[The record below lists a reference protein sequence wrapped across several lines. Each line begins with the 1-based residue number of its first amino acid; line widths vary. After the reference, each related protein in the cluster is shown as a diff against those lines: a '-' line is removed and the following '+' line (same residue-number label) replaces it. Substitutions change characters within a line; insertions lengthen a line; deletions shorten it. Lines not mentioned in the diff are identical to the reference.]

1 MTKKYKNSYINV
13 RDLIIII
20 NKNSMKS
27 KVKKDVKIALR
38 ISSGMSNEL
47 TQLAQKNRTSVSGV
61 IRHSVNQFISKDK
74 VA

>member
-1 MTKKYKNSYINV
+1 
-13 RDLIIII
+13 
-20 NKNSMKS
+20 MKS

-38 ISSGMSNEL
+38 ISSGMSKEL
-47 TQLAQKNRTSVSGV
+47 TQLAEKNKTSVSGV